1 LGSGGCVV
9 HIHNHTTHGGLSK
22 AQTAV
27 SIYQSSNSLNS
38 NGIDSDRLYT
48 VARTTSNPASKSRK
62 CGCHN
67 GDRYPNFYIPCEAKL
82 FKEDTWI
89 CLDYF
94 SDFAKSEFD
103 TRLAANRLRKIS
115 QLTSGILR
123 DLLTCA
129 IEAEGIT
136 TAQEKVVRASL
147 AALDK

>member
-1 LGSGGCVV
+1 MMSPARVGEVFYDPEFRFRDGEISRKLFV
-9 HIHNHTTHGGLSK
+9 IL
-22 AQTAV
+22 
-27 SIYQSSNSLNS
+27 
-38 NGIDSDRLYT
+38 GIDSDRLYT

-62 CGCHN
+62 YGCHN

-103 TRLAANRLRKIS
+103 TRLAANRLRKIRR
-115 QLTSGILR
+115 LTSGILR

-147 AALDK
+147 AALNK